1 MIAAIGLSHRTAPVA
16 LREKVSALASALGSL
31 EAPYADMAADS
42 GILPALNERV
52 VVSTCNRLEVYF
64 SAAQP
69 DDGIAII
76 EQFLAQR
83 LDTGIAELESHLYR
97 HIGDDAVRHLMRVAC
112 GLDSMIFGETQ
123 ILGQI
128 AQVFEDARIRGHA
141 GPVLSR
147 LFAQAIHAGKRAHT
161 ETAISRSTTSVSHA
175 AAQLVLEKLPQ
186 QAGAKIVLIG
196 AGEMTGL
203 AARALQRMGVT
214 ALTFVNRTFERAEAL
229 AAEFGG
235 SALPWSELD
244 NALIWADAAI
254 CATGAPHTVIYR
266 RDIGAAL
273 DRRGERPLILMDI
286 AVPRDVE
293 DGVQGLSGVHY
304 YDIDALRTVI
314 DRNTAQRQA
323 AAPQV
328 EAIIEQEAGQFFA
341 WQRGRQVTPV
351 IKDLRDWAQ
360 TIADDEL
367 AAALDRLSSADE
379 RTREIVSRMAHRLVK
394 RLLHEPTSR
403 LRQQANGDNGHSYAE
418 AIRELFALNGAAD
431 LAYRDFP
438 ANNEMSKP
446 ENSQP

>member
-1 MIAAIGLSHRTAPVA
+1 MIAVIGLSHRTASVA
-16 LREKVSALASALGSL
+16 LREKVSGLASVFGAFDSFDGGL
-31 EAPYADMAADS
+31 EPDGA
-42 GILPALNERV
+42 GLPALDEIV

-69 DDGIAII
+69 DDGIAAI
-76 EQFLAQR
+76 ERFLSAR
-83 LDTGIAELESHLYR
+83 LETSITELEIHLYR
-97 HIGDDAVRHLMRVAC
+97 HTGDEAVRHLMRVAC

-128 AQVFEDARIRGHA
+128 AQAFEDARIQNNA

-147 LFAQAIHAGKRAHT
+147 LFAQAIHTGKRAHT

-175 AAQLVLEKLPQ
+175 AAQLVLERLPRP
-186 QAGAKIVLIG
+186 AGARIALIG

-203 AARALQRMGVT
+203 AARALHRMGVT
-214 ALTFVNRTFERAEAL
+214 DMTFVNRTFERAEAL

-235 SALPWSELD
+235 TALPWSALESV
-244 NALIWADAAI
+244 LIWADALI

-266 RDIGAAL
+266 RDVAAAL
-273 DRRGERPLILMDI
+273 NQRGDRPMILMDI
-286 AVPRDVE
+286 AVPRDIE
-293 DGVQGLSGVHY
+293 DGVQALSGVHY
-304 YDIDALRTVI
+304 YDIDALRTVV
-314 DRNTAQRQA
+314 DNNAVQRQA
-323 AAPQV
+323 AVPQV

-351 IKDLRDWAQ
+351 IRDLRDWAQ

-367 AAALDRLSSADE
+367 AAALNRLSGADE

-403 LRQQANGDNGHSYAE
+403 LRLQANGDNGHTYAE
-418 AIRELFALNGAAD
+418 AVRELFALNETVSVP
-431 LAYRDFP
+431 YRDFS
-438 ANNEMSKP
+438 ANDGSDNP
-446 ENSQP
+446 ERPQP

>member
-1 MIAAIGLSHRTAPVA
+1 MIAVIGLSHRTASVA
-16 LREKVSALASALGSL
+16 LREKVSALASVLSSFDGAYY
-31 EAPYADMAADS
+31 EIKPDR
-42 GILPALNERV
+42 GILPALDEMV
-52 VVSTCNRLEVYF
+52 VLSTCNRLEVYF
-64 SAAQP
+64 SAARP

-76 EQFLAQR
+76 ERFLSEQ
-83 LDTGIAELESHLYR
+83 LDTGIAEMETHLYR
-97 HIGDDAVRHLMRVAC
+97 HTGNDAVLHVMRVAC

-128 AQVFEDARIRGHA
+128 AQAFEDARLHGHA

-147 LFAQAIHAGKRAHT
+147 LFAQAIHTGKRAHT
-161 ETAISRSTTSVSHA
+161 ETVISRSTTSVSHA
-175 AAQLVLEKLPQ
+175 AAQLVLEKLPTSTD
-186 QAGAKIVLIG
+186 AKIVLIG

-203 AARALQRMGVT
+203 AARALHRLGVG
-214 ALTFVNRTFERAEAL
+214 AMTFVNRTFERAEAL

-235 SALPWSELD
+235 AALPWSALES
-244 NALIWADAAI
+244 ALIWADAVI

-266 RDIGAAL
+266 RDVAAAL
-273 DRRGERPLILMDI
+273 DRRGQQSIVLMDI

-293 DGVQGLSGVHY
+293 DGVQDLPGVHY
-304 YDIDALRTVI
+304 YDIDALRTVV
-314 DRNTAQRQA
+314 DKNAAQRQG

-328 EAIIEQEAGQFFA
+328 EAIIGQEAEQFFA

-367 AAALDRLSSADE
+367 AAALNRLSGADE

-403 LRQQANGDNGHSYAE
+403 LRQRATEGDGDSYAG
-418 AIRELFALNGAAD
+418 AVRELFALNGADD

-438 ANNEMSKP
+438 AADGINMP
-446 ENSQP
+446 ERQQP